1 MVTKEKALELL
12 IEGNQRFASGK
23 PAYPNQGADRRLEGL
38 KGQKPF
44 AVIIG
49 CADSRIPPEILMD
62 QGIGD
67 LFVIRVAGNI
77 VDDAILG
84 SVEYAVAHLGSPL
97 VMVLGHNLCGA
108 VQAAIDG
115 GEAPGHIGALVEA
128 IQPAVDAIKADEA
141 DLLDKVTRQNV
152 NNMVDKLKTTGP
164 ILNEAFNS
172 GNVSFVGG
180 YYDMETGKLEIL

>member
-1 MVTKEKALELL
+1 MVSKEKALELL
-12 IEGNQRFASGK
+12 IEGNQRFASGN
-23 PAYPNQGADRRLEGL
+23 PAYPNQGAERRLEGL
-38 KGQKPF
+38 NGQSPF

-77 VDDAILG
+77 IDDAILG

-141 DLLDKVTRQNV
+141 DLLRQSNTS
-152 NNMVDKLKTTGP
+152 KC
-164 ILNEAFNS
+164 
-172 GNVSFVGG
+172 
-180 YYDMETGKLEIL
+180 